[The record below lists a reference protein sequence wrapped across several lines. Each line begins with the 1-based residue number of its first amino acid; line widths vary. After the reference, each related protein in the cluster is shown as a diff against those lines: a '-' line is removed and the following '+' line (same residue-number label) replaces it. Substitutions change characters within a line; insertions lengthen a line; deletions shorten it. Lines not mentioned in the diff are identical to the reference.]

1 MRWLTIS
8 ALLLCPAW
16 FAEAN
21 ELPSPIA
28 DLKTLSEVLD
38 RPGCEGQS
46 FHIPEAI
53 VSSPPSRLS
62 DRFAV
67 SDSTGSLSVTDG
79 MFYPEPTLR
88 AGDRLRMSGV
98 IIKQDNGLYNYAKA
112 TNIAIIAHGPA
123 PAVLSA
129 NAAEINAGKV
139 LDRIVCMEGRVVDV
153 LRDEIDPRFVFF
165 VIADGSDFI
174 YAHLHAED
182 SPAEHDRL
190 YTLMDAVVRATGL
203 CTRMRPQGFGRMLD
217 ITLALESAEAITIVA
232 PPPADPFSAPL
243 FNGRIHEIQHL
254 PGRETFRRKVRG
266 TVIAVW
272 GKNTALVRM
281 EDNALSTIG
290 FASGTLP
297 TCGDFIEAVGAPETD
312 LFTFNLSRAIWR
324 PADGKAAPAQQA
336 ESVPVRSLFVDK
348 HGNAAI
354 NQSLHGHSLRFQGR
368 VRTLP
373 STGDERM
380 TLETDGYAISVD
392 SSSCPDVLAGIEVG
406 CTIVVTG
413 ICVMETENW
422 RPQLAFP
429 QIKRFFLAIRTV
441 DDVRVLSRPSR
452 LTPARLLLVI
462 AALLAALAVFA
473 VWNRI
478 LKRIVEQRSRELS
491 REQVIRER
499 SDMQKEERTRLA
511 VELHDTIAQNL
522 TGASFEINAA
532 ERLMPTDADG
542 SLKHLGRAART
553 LKSCRDELRNCIWD
567 LRNRALD
574 APDMN
579 TAIRRTLEP
588 HIADTSLSVRFNV
601 PRTTFSDNSAHALMR
616 IIRELTLNA
625 IRHGGAKSV
634 KIAGSVESGVLNF
647 SVRDDG
653 SGFDPDKCPGLREG
667 HFGLQGVRER
677 IKKFNGTMTIE
688 SNAQTGTRIAM
699 TMALP
704 SAGNGPI

>member
-21 ELPSPIA
+21 ELPPPIA
-28 DLKTLSEVLD
+28 DLKTLSETLD
-38 RPGCEGQS
+38 KTGSEGQS
-46 FHIPEAI
+46 FRISEAI
-53 VSSPPSRLS
+53 VSRPPSRLS

-67 SDSTGSLSVTDG
+67 SDRTGSLSVTDG
-79 MFYPEPTLR
+79 MFYPEPTLH

-98 IIKQDNGLYNYAKA
+98 IVKQNNGLYNYAKA
-112 TNIAIIAHGPA
+112 TNIVILAHGPA
-123 PAVLSA
+123 PAVLAAS
-129 NAAEINAGKV
+129 AAEINAGKV

-165 VIADGSDFI
+165 VLADGSDFI
-174 YAHLHAED
+174 YAYLHAED
-182 SPAEHDRL
+182 SSAAHDRL
-190 YTLMDAVVRATGL
+190 YALMDAVVRVTGL
-203 CTRMRPQGFGRMLD
+203 CIRMSPKGYGRMLD
-217 ITLALESAEAITIVA
+217 IILSLESAEAITIVA

-243 FNGRIHEIQHL
+243 FNGRIHEIQHI
-254 PGRETFRRKVRG
+254 PDNETFRRKVRG
-266 TVIAVW
+266 TIVAVW
-272 GKNTALVRM
+272 GKNTALVRT
-281 EDNALSTIG
+281 EDNVLSKIE
-290 FASGTLP
+290 FAPGTLP
-297 TCGDFIEAVGAPETD
+297 ACGDFIEAVGAPETD
-312 LFTFNLSRAIWR
+312 LYTFNLSRALWR
-324 PADGKAAPAQQA
+324 PSEGEAAPAPQT
-336 ESVPVRSLFVDK
+336 ESVPVKSLFIDM

-354 NQSLHGHSLRFQGR
+354 NQSLHGHALRFQGR
-368 VRTLP
+368 VRSLP

-380 TLETDGYAISVD
+380 TLETDGYALSVD
-392 SSSCPDVLAGIEVG
+392 FSACPDALAGIEVG
-406 CTIVVTG
+406 CTMDVTG

-422 RPQLAFP
+422 RPQLPFP

-441 DDVRVLSRPSR
+441 DDVRVISRPSR
-452 LTPARLLLVI
+452 LTPTRLLLVI

-478 LKRIVEQRSRELS
+478 LKRIVELRSRELS

-532 ERLMPTDADG
+532 ERLALSDTDK
-542 SLKHLGRAART
+542 SLKHLGRAAQT

-601 PRTTFSDNSAHALMR
+601 PRTIFSDNSAHALMR

-625 IRHGGAKSV
+625 VRHGGAKSV
-634 KIAGSVESGVLNF
+634 KIAGNVENGVLHF

-653 SGFDPDKCPGLREG
+653 SGFDPGNCPGLREG

>member
-1 MRWLTIS
+1 M
-8 ALLLCPAW
+8 LLCMVW

-28 DLKTLSEVLD
+28 DLKTLSETLD
-38 RPGCEGQS
+38 KPGSEGTS
-46 FHIPEAI
+46 FRISEAI

-62 DRFAV
+62 DKFAV
-67 SDSTGSLSVTDG
+67 SDGTGSLSVTDG
-79 MFYPEPTLR
+79 VFYPEPTLH
-88 AGDRLRMSGV
+88 AGDQLRMSGV
-98 IIKQDNGLYNYAKA
+98 IVKQNNGLYNYAKA
-112 TNIAIIAHGPA
+112 TNIVILAHGPA
-123 PAVLSA
+123 PAVLTAS
-129 NAAEINAGKV
+129 AAEINAGKV

-165 VIADGSDFI
+165 VLADGSDFI
-174 YAHLHAED
+174 YAYLHAED
-182 SPAEHDRL
+182 SSAAHDRL
-190 YTLMDAVVRATGL
+190 YALMDAVVRVTGL
-203 CTRMRPQGFGRMLD
+203 CIRMSPQGYGRMLD
-217 ITLALESAEAITIVA
+217 IILSLESTEAITTVA

-243 FNGRIHEIQHL
+243 FNGRIHEIQHI
-254 PGRETFRRKVRG
+254 PDNETFRRKVRG
-266 TVIAVW
+266 TIVAVW
-272 GKNTALVRM
+272 GKNTALVRT
-281 EDNALSTIG
+281 EDNVLSKIE
-290 FASGTLP
+290 FAPGALP

-312 LFTFNLSRAIWR
+312 LYTFNLSRALWR
-324 PADGKAAPAQQA
+324 PADGKAAPAPQA
-336 ESVPVRSLFVDK
+336 ESVPVRSLFIDK

-354 NQSLHGHSLRFQGR
+354 NQSLLGHALRFQGR

-380 TLETDGYAISVD
+380 TVETDGYAISVD
-392 SSSCPDVLAGIEVG
+392 FSACPDALAGIEIG
-406 CTIVVTG
+406 CTMDVTG

-422 RPQLAFP
+422 RP
-429 QIKRFFLAIRTV
+429 T
-441 DDVRVLSRPSR
+441 
-452 LTPARLLLVI
+452 
-462 AALLAALAVFA
+462 AVFV

-491 REQVIRER
+491 SEQIVRER
-499 SDMQKEERTRLA
+499 SDLQKEERTRLA

-532 ERLMPTDADG
+532 ERLMPTDADE

-688 SNAQTGTRIAM
+688 SNAQTGTRIVM

>member
-1 MRWLTIS
+1 MTIS

-112 TNIAIIAHGPA
+112 TNIAILAHGPA

-243 FNGRIHEIQHL
+243 FNGHIHEIQHL

-406 CTIVVTG
+406 CTMDVTG
-413 ICVMETENW
+413 VCVMETENW

-441 DDVRVLSRPSR
+441 DDVCVLSCPSR

-532 ERLMPTDADG
+532 ERLMPTDADE

>member
-21 ELPSPIA
+21 GLTSPIA
-28 DLKTLSEVLD
+28 DLKTLSETLD
-38 RPGCEGQS
+38 KPGSEGQS
-46 FHIPEAI
+46 FRISEAI

-62 DRFAV
+62 DKFAV
-67 SDSTGSLSVTDG
+67 SDGTGSLSVTDG
-79 MFYPEPTLR
+79 MFYPEPTLH
-88 AGDRLRMSGV
+88 AGDQLRMSGV
-98 IIKQDNGLYNYAKA
+98 IVKQNNSLYNYAKA
-112 TNIAIIAHGPA
+112 TNIVILAHGPA
-123 PAVLSA
+123 PAVLAAS
-129 NAAEINAGKV
+129 AAEINAGKV

-165 VIADGSDFI
+165 VLADGSDFI
-174 YAHLHAED
+174 YAYLHAED
-182 SPAEHDRL
+182 SSAAHDRL
-190 YTLMDAVVRATGL
+190 YALMDAVVRVTGL
-203 CTRMRPQGFGRMLD
+203 CIRMSPQGYGRMLD
-217 ITLALESAEAITIVA
+217 IILSLESTEAITTVA

-243 FNGRIHEIQHL
+243 FNGRIHEIQHI
-254 PGRETFRRKVRG
+254 PDNETFRRKVRG
-266 TVIAVW
+266 TIVAVW
-272 GKNTALVRM
+272 GKNTALVRT
-281 EDNALSTIG
+281 EDNVLSKIE
-290 FASGTLP
+290 FAPGALP

-312 LFTFNLSRAIWR
+312 LYTFNLSRALWR
-324 PADGKAAPAQQA
+324 PTDGKAAPAPQA
-336 ESVPVRSLFVDK
+336 ESVPVRSLFIDK

-354 NQSLHGHSLRFQGR
+354 NQSLLGHALRFQGR

-380 TLETDGYAISVD
+380 TVETDGYAISVD
-392 SSSCPDVLAGIEVG
+392 FSACPDALAGIEVG
-406 CTIVVTG
+406 CTMDVTG
-413 ICVMETENW
+413 VCVMETENW
-422 RPQLAFP
+422 RPQLPFP
-429 QIKRFFLAIRTV
+429 QIKRFFLVIRTM
-441 DDVRVLSRPSR
+441 DDVRILSHPSR
-452 LTPARLLLVI
+452 LTPARLLLII

-478 LKRIVEQRSRELS
+478 LKRIVELRSRELS
-491 REQVIRER
+491 REQIVRER
-499 SDMQKEERTRLA
+499 SEMQKEERTRLA

-532 ERLMPTDADG
+532 ERLVPTDADG

-588 HIADTSLSVRFNV
+588 HIADSSLSVRFNV
-601 PRTTFSDNSAHALMR
+601 PRTIFSDNSAHALMR

-704 SAGNGPI
+704 SAGNGPM